1 MKERVVSESFF
12 REQMDGENLLMKEMN
27 MGLEL
32 DIQIEYPGRTPLKQ
46 MSVSIEYVEED
57 KGGNACKT
65 SFH

>member
-1 MKERVVSESFF
+1 
-12 REQMDGENLLMKEMN
+12 MDGENLGMKEMN